1 MVTAK
6 IEALNNLTE
15 MSAGLLGEE
24 LRKQI
29 EEQKEL
35 WIASLANYSSNTS
48 SELGLMSS
56 QMEVLISNISVFAQ
70 VSTI

>member
-35 WIASLANYSSNTS
+35 WTASLANYSLNTS

>member
-6 IEALNNLTE
+6 IEALNNQTE

-35 WIASLANYSSNTS
+35 WTASLANYSLNTS